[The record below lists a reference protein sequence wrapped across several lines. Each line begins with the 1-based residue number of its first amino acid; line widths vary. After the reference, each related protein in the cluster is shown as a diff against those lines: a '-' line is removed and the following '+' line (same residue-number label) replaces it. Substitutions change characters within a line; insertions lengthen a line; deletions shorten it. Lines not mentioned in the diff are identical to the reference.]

1 MTDKIRTLQGRVVSD
16 KMEKSIVVAIER
28 FVKHPI
34 YGKFIKRTTKLHVH
48 DENNECGI
56 GDKVEIRECRPL
68 SKTKSW
74 TLVRIMRES
83 GSVIEYAFSIRINGS
98 AMSRLFS
105 PILQKRCY
113 NAAPS
118 IWGLTALNFQVLR

>member
-48 DENNECGI
+48 AETI
-56 GDKVEIRECRPL
+56 G
-68 SKTKSW
+68 
-74 TLVRIMRES
+74 
-83 GSVIEYAFSIRINGS
+83 
-98 AMSRLFS
+98 
-105 PILQKRCY
+105 Q
-113 NAAPS
+113 
-118 IWGLTALNFQVLR
+118 GL